1 MTGATI
7 KLLGPFG
14 AHERERLGDR
24 SPQIATHWNFAAD
37 RATVIDSAVFGT
49 AIAASARLATQTGMA
64 PITSRASNDRNVG
77 TEAPNGEH
85 DAHGQ
90 ATRVL
95 HWRCATSRVCTTKW
109 GMQAEKH
116 GISGAFGLDIA
127 RA

>member
-49 AIAASARLATQTGMA
+49 AIAANARLATQTGMA

-77 TEAPNGEH
+77 TEAPNGER
-85 DAHGQ
+85 DAHGKRLEYC
-90 ATRVL
+90 TG
-95 HWRCATSRVCTTKW
+95 RCATSRVCAKKW
-109 GMQAEKH
+109 G
-116 GISGAFGLDIA
+116 
-127 RA
+127 